1 MGAPTTPVLPLVPE
15 MSAAKKLV
23 EPLLAVVEVKL
34 AVLKPVAEI
43 SNVIGLSS
51 VGALSPLPQV
61 GQLIAFCCNRR
72 RRASGRGNYVHLT
85 ANQFCDQVRDA
96 IVLALRPTVFDRN
109 IAAFY
114 IARFAEA
121 LVKRAQSPAPLGG
134 RLRTEEADHR
144 RRRLLRTRRKRPNDR
159 RAAEKRGQVFSSSDV
174 ACHVTLR
181 LGVIH
186 AMEA

>member
-61 GQLIAFCCNRR
+61 GQLIAYCHVPESITPDRAGRR
-72 RRASGRGNYVHLT
+72 RG
-85 ANQFCDQVRDA
+85 
-96 IVLALRPTVFDRN
+96 
-109 IAAFY
+109 
-114 IARFAEA
+114 
-121 LVKRAQSPAPLGG
+121 
-134 RLRTEEADHR
+134 
-144 RRRLLRTRRKRPNDR
+144 
-159 RAAEKRGQVFSSSDV
+159 
-174 ACHVTLR
+174 
-181 LGVIH
+181 
-186 AMEA
+186 